1 MEFQSELTSNA
12 LTKGQG
18 AHGKLGEFLVSFYI
32 YTMGDTSSDGNLL
45 SAGTGRILDP
55 RPQIPVDPAHL

>member
-32 YTMGDTSSDGNLL
+32 YTRG
-45 SAGTGRILDP
+45 
-55 RPQIPVDPAHL
+55 IPVATAISSRQGRGGS